1 MWYFNLEECSYWE
14 PNDPFSTLKIVI
26 SLKYSLQTLTQLSQ
40 AHKVLVMSGSNIE
53 AFLWTDTCVSSTQ
66 LN

>member
-1 MWYFNLEECSYWE
+1 MCFFHLEERAYLE
-14 PNDPFSTLKIVI
+14 QNDPFSTLKIVI

-40 AHKVLVMSGSNIE
+40 AHNVLDTSGSTIE
-53 AFLWTDTCVSSTQ
+53 AFLWTDTCVFSTQ